1 MGSGDVRGCLAG
13 RRGLEKLRDL
23 ALTSLSMPLEQTLIP
38 SLQAGRGTSRAS
50 RPACPPLPPSI
61 VCWKEPVI
69 TSGK

>member
-1 MGSGDVRGCLAG
+1 MGSGDVRGCLVG
-13 RRGLEKLRDL
+13 RRDLEKLRFGSAGL
-23 ALTSLSMPLEQTLIP
+23 LMPLEQTLIP
-38 SLQAGRGTSRAS
+38 SLQAGRGWSRAS